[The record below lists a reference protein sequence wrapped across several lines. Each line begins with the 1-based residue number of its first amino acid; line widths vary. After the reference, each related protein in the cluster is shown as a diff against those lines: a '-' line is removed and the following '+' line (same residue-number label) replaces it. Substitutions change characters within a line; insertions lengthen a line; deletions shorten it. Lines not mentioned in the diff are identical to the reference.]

1 MSSTTPSSIDLAAL
15 IVSLG
20 VLIVAS
26 LSDLKT
32 REVSNRFWIIYAPI
46 AAVLFIGRIVFAP
59 DTAAILLVSAA
70 ATIVV
75 AFLLFQF
82 GAMGG
87 ADSKALMCIAL
98 ALPVAPAFLSPLWQA
113 PLIFYPFPIAILVNS
128 FLLSIS
134 MMFILLGKN
143 ILSRS
148 SARKGLF
155 QGFEKESILRKAVAL
170 LQSRGGFIMTSSI
183 LNPAVN
189 DNDRSL
195 GVKVLAADEFSVQ
208 SLMKLGLTE
217 YEARIYVVLTK
228 MGPRNASEISF
239 LGKVPRPKTY
249 GAIRG
254 LESKGLLRIVPG
266 NPERYMAVSPNDVL
280 VPLVDKLNK
289 ETTECVQ
296 VVENLAMAFE
306 SSRYVYTE
314 KPYERYDLWSVRGR
328 DKVYKRVQDMIGEAK
343 VNVFFTTTANGLVR
357 IYKAHSEVLEKAS
370 ERGAKVRVAA
380 PINQINQSVAR
391 ELGEVIEVRNVTVP
405 MMHFASADSAEIIFV
420 EDLPDDTNVNAGQ
433 DVATWTND
441 PLLVKSHEKIFDQI
455 WSTLQQ
461 KEVVKAKAR

>member
-1 MSSTTPSSIDLAAL
+1 MSTATPSSIDLAAL
-15 IVSLG
+15 IISLG

-32 REVSNRFWIIYAPI
+32 REISNRFWIIYAPI
-46 AAVLFIGRIVFAP
+46 AAVLFVGRIVFSP
-59 DTAAILLVSAA
+59 DTAGILLASAA

-113 PLIFYPFPIAILVNS
+113 PLVFYPFPIAILVNS

-143 ILSRS
+143 VMSRP
-148 SARKGLF
+148 SAGKGLF
-155 QGFEKESILRKAVAL
+155 QGFEKESILRKALVL
-170 LQSRGGFIMTSSI
+170 LTSYKTS
-183 LNPAVN
+183 
-189 DNDRSL
+189 
-195 GVKVLAADEFSVQ
+195 FSVQ

-266 NPERYMAVSPNDVL
+266 KPERYMAVSPNDVL

-289 ETTECVQ
+289 ETTECVN

-306 SSRYVYTE
+306 SSKYVYTE

-328 DKVYKRVQDMIGEAK
+328 DKVYKRIQDMIGEAK
-343 VNVFFTTTANGLVR
+343 VNVCFTTTANGLVR

-370 ERGAKVRVAA
+370 DRGAKVKVAA
-380 PINQINQSVAR
+380 PINQINASVAR
-391 ELGEVIEVRNVTVP
+391 ELGEVIEVRNVTTP
-405 MMHFASADSAEIIFV
+405 MMRFASADSAEIIFV
-420 EDLPDDTNVNAGQ
+420 EDIPDDTNVNAGQ

-441 PLLVKSHEKIFDQI
+441 PLLVKSHEKIFEQI

-461 KEVVKAKAR
+461 KELVKAKAR